1 MNEAPRVLN
10 YGNLTNVFKDFY
22 TGKLGPGKSGSSKL
36 CPGKSG
42 PGKSGPGKL
51 GPGKLGPW
59 IIWMRQI
66 VLYIHIG
73 ESMSVGIGYILP
85 TIGEYMFVEFMYW
98 YWIYSANNWG
108 IYVS

>member
-1 MNEAPRVLN
+1 
-10 YGNLTNVFKDFY
+10 
-22 TGKLGPGKSGSSKL
+22 
-36 CPGKSG
+36 
-42 PGKSGPGKL
+42 
-51 GPGKLGPW
+51 
-59 IIWMRQI
+59 MRQI

-108 IYVS
+108 IYVKLNLYVSIGYILPTIEEYMLVESIY

>member
-1 MNEAPRVLN
+1 
-10 YGNLTNVFKDFY
+10 
-22 TGKLGPGKSGSSKL
+22 
-36 CPGKSG
+36 
-42 PGKSGPGKL
+42 
-51 GPGKLGPW
+51 
-59 IIWMRQI
+59 MRQI

-108 IYVS
+108 IYVKLNLYISIGYILPTIGNTPLLNLYIGIGYILPTIRRIHIC

>member
-1 MNEAPRVLN
+1 MGSRQIGPPADWAPI
-10 YGNLTNVFKDFY
+10 DFLRQI
-22 TGKLGPGKSGSSKL
+22 GPWQIGPLGSKLGPGNL
-36 CPGKSG
+36 VDGKS
-42 PGKSGPGKL
+42 

-59 IIWMRQI
+59 IIWIRQI
-66 VLYIHIG
+66 VVIEYKYIHIG

-85 TIGEYMFVEFMYW
+85 TIGEYTFVDFIYW